1 MAMIVL
7 YLLYQM
13 VSYSSN
19 SADVTVLTIE
29 AVNDAPVLATVSDVS
44 FDEDG
49 SGSVNLSADDVDG
62 DALEYAVSGG
72 SSITADLDVDTITFT
87 APVDYNGSEQFTV
100 SVTDGEYIA
109 SQVITVVVNAVND
122 PPVLASIGDR
132 VIDEDGVLSILL
144 SANDIEGDQLSYSIS
159 EGVNVT
165 AGLSDNELTLSP
177 SQDFNGTESFTVTVN
192 DGDLED
198 SETFTLTVNAVNDA
212 PVLATV
218 SDVSFDEDGSGSISL
233 SADDVDGDD
242 LSYSITGGADI
253 TATLDGSDVAFSA
266 PADFNG
272 SEQFTV
278 TVTDGS
284 LDDSQTFSVTV
295 NAVNDAPVADTASAT
310 TDEDVNTVVP
320 LYYQQPMLMVMF

>member
-1 MAMIVL
+1 M
-7 YLLYQM
+7 
-13 VSYSSN
+13 
-19 SADVTVLTIE
+19 
-29 AVNDAPVLATVSDVS
+29 
-44 FDEDG
+44 
-49 SGSVNLSADDVDG
+49 
-62 DALEYAVSGG
+62 
-72 SSITADLDVDTITFT
+72 
-87 APVDYNGSEQFTV
+87 
-100 SVTDGEYIA
+100 
-109 SQVITVVVNAVND
+109 VNAVND

-144 SANDIEGDQLSYSIS
+144 SASDIEGDQLTYSIS

-165 AGLSDNELTLSP
+165 AGLSNNELTLSP

-192 DGDLED
+192 AVNVED
-198 SETFTLTVNAVNDA
+198 SETFTVTVNAVNDA

-218 SDVSFDEDGSGSISL
+218 SDVSFDEDGSGSLSL

-242 LSYSITGGADI
+242 LSYSITSGVDI

-295 NAVNDAPVADTASAT
+295 NAVNDAPVASVASAT
-310 TDEDVNTVVP
+310 TDEDVSIVIVLSATDVDGDVLSYLSLIHISEP
-320 LYYQQPMLMVMF
+320 TRPY